1 MKKRF
6 LTAFFSAALV
16 LTMTT
21 IGSIG
26 SIESKAEDTGVIAID
41 ETNFPDEVF
50 REYVTNNFDTDTNG
64 SLSQAEAD
72 AVSEID
78 VTSLGVND
86 LTGIENFVNLK
97 ILNCGNYFPAFENN
111 IITLNLSNNISLTT
125 LICNDNEL
133 TTLDLSNNTSLKTL
147 DCSGNQLSELNLS
160 NNSFLSELS
169 CGSNEL
175 TTLDLSNNTSLIGL
189 GCDDNNL
196 TTLNLKNNTSLTEL
210 HCTGNNLTSL
220 DLSNNTSLTILY
232 CDVNKLTKLNL
243 KNNTSLIELHC
254 GGNNL
259 SSLDLTNNI
268 YLTVLSC
275 GYSPLTNLDISNNTS
290 LISLDCASS
299 KVTTLDLT
307 NNTSLQSLSCY
318 SCSLTSLDVSKN
330 INLKSIYYW
339 DNSITEIN
347 FSNQNTIDKI
357 FHFAA
362 PDNSTVFL
370 GSDINSFTF
379 AGSNLTICYNANIR
393 NQIGFRA
400 HTNNEDFTID
410 DITNVKGGTVTYG
423 DFSVS
428 PTMFSSDNIIVTI
441 TPGEEKCTFTA
452 EGHNFI
458 VYAPAENTI
467 PYTITYNLD
476 GGTNNSSNPTVYYA
490 IADRVSITG
499 WYAGSIILEAPTKE
513 GYTFAGWYTDENF
526 TTKITEI
533 QKGSKKNYNLYAKW
547 IKDTPENGWFEDE
560 DGNKFYFKNKESIKA
575 DWFEDEDKWYYFGK
589 DGVAVTDWQNIDGS
603 WYYFDKE
610 CVMMTG
616 WIELDGNWYYLDN
629 SGAML
634 TDWQVISGTWYYF
647 YGSGAMAEST
657 WIEGCYVGTSGAWII
672 NPVTEG
678 WQIYN
683 GKWWYQLPDSSY
695 PVNEWKKIS
704 GVWYYFDNSG
714 YMATGWVEIIEK
726 DNDNKDYSTWYY
738 MEKSGAMKTGW
749 LNDNGTWYYLNDSGV
764 MVTDTVIDGCTINE
778 NGVWVQ

>member
-21 IGSIG
+21 IG

-50 REYVTNNFDTDTNG
+50 REYVATNFDTDENG

-78 VTSLGVND
+78 VFNKDIND
-86 LTGIENFVNLK
+86 LTGINYFINLTYLDCHKNNLSTLDISDNANLK
-97 ILNCGNYFPAFENN
+97 TLACQLNN
-111 IITLNLSNNISLTT
+111 
-125 LICNDNEL
+125 L
-133 TTLDLSNNTSLKTL
+133 TTLDLTLNTNLINLNCSNNPLYTLNVSNNNKLEILYCDRTSLSIL
-147 DCSGNQLSELNLS
+147 EVD
-160 NNSFLSELS
+160 
-169 CGSNEL
+169 
-175 TTLDLSNNTSLIGL
+175 
-189 GCDDNNL
+189 
-196 TTLNLKNNTSLTEL
+196 NNTSLTTL
-210 HCTGNNLTSL
+210 SSNYNRLTSL
-220 DLSNNTSLTILY
+220 DLSNNKKLQYLDCSYNGLTTLDVNNNIILKTLI
-232 CDVNKLTKLNL
+232 CSGNNKLTSLN
-243 KNNTSLIELHC
+243 
-254 GGNNL
+254 
-259 SSLDLTNNI
+259 
-268 YLTVLSC
+268 
-275 GYSPLTNLDISNNTS
+275 ISNNTS
-290 LISLDCASS
+290 LNRLNCVCDNLTTIDAS
-299 KVTTLDLT
+299 KQP
-307 NNTSLQSLSCY
+307 NLSILEA
-318 SCSLTSLDVSKN
+318 S
-330 INLKSIYYW
+330 
-339 DNSITEIN
+339 DNSIIL
-347 FSNQNTIDKI
+347 
-357 FHFAA
+357 
-362 PDNSTVFL
+362 L
-370 GSDINSFTF
+370 GNKMPNNVW
-379 AGSNLTICYNANIR
+379 GSNLTLHFTANSDNNFIFNSKSISIDHYSLSPEIFSNIKDGTVVGDNYNI
-393 NQIGFRA
+393 
-400 HTNNEDFTID
+400 TVTID
-410 DITNVKGGTVTYG
+410 AGKEQCSFNAGGH
-423 DFSVS
+423 
-428 PTMFSSDNIIVTI
+428 
-441 TPGEEKCTFTA
+441 TFIFT
-452 EGHNFI
+452 
-458 VYAPAENTI
+458 APAENVI
-467 PYTITYNLD
+467 PYIITYNLND
-476 GGTNNSSNPTVYYA
+476 GTNNSLNPTVYYV
-490 IADRVSITG
+490 VSDT
-499 WYAGSIILEAPTKE
+499 IILEAPTKE

-575 DWFEDEDKWYYFGK
+575 DWLEDEDKWYYFGK
-589 DGVAVTDWQNIDGS
+589 DGVAVTDWQNINGS

-634 TDWQVISGTWYYF
+634 TGWQVISGTWYYF

-657 WIEGCYVGTSGAWII
+657 WIEGCYVGTSGTWII

-714 YMATGWVEIIEK
+714 YMATGWIEIIEK
-726 DNDNKDYSTWYY
+726 DNDNKEYSTWYY
-738 MEKSGAMKTGW
+738 METSGAMKTGW